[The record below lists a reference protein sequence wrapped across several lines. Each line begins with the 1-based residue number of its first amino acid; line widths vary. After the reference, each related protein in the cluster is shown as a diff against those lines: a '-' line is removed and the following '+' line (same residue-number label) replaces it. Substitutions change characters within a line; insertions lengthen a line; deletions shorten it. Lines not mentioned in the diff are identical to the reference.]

1 MGNSLVYLRSVTVGR
16 QAHLAIKKIPL
27 HMWAAAIVEQILS
40 PCGALEYVD
49 EETRVIEDP

>member
-1 MGNSLVYLRSVTVGR
+1 
-16 QAHLAIKKIPL
+16 
-27 HMWAAAIVEQILS
+27 MWAAAIVEQILS